1 MALEESYAFCPL
13 SPVTETEGHGQG
25 ENFLLVFFFFF
36 LVGKNIG
43 NVGRGLRTEKRCG
56 KNKRG
61 NIFTLLSANF
71 ATCHMPLEIYPSH
84 FYFL

>member
-43 NVGRGLRTEKRCG
+43 NVGRGLRTEKR
-56 KNKRG
+56 
-61 NIFTLLSANF
+61 
-71 ATCHMPLEIYPSH
+71 
-84 FYFL
+84 